1 MLTDVTEE
9 MGVEMNEASQR
20 LDECLLR
27 FMDQLELLEE
37 KRERL
42 NSLIEQGWF
51 SISKARYSM
60 GNKQVSTLQYGS
72 EIEPRVQ
79 INVRVLENGEAEFDT
94 QRVER
99 LRSEDLEK
107 DPRQVEDIGPKDE
120 GVRRRGV
127 TKEEDPK
134 DQSVAPRAYVSK
146 ETSPPSRELPQHQD
160 PLKWFGILVPQSLK
174 QAQVSFKKVIELS
187 AEVATLQ
194 STVLA
199 TRKELQVLM
208 GNKHEKTPPRHTDR
222 QTDTR
227 CINGGQTDEESTS
240 DS

>member
-1 MLTDVTEE
+1 MLANLTQG
-9 MGVEMNEASQR
+9 MGVQINEASQR
-20 LDECLLR
+20 IDECLLR

-60 GNKQVSTLQYGS
+60 GNKQVSTLQYGN
-72 EIEPRVQ
+72 EIEPQVQ
-79 INVRVLENGEAEFDT
+79 INVRLLENGEAEFDA
-94 QRVER
+94 QRVEC
-99 LRSEDLEK
+99 LRSQHLEK
-107 DPRQVEDIGPKDE
+107 DLGRVEDIGPKDE

-127 TKEEDPK
+127 TKEENPK
-134 DQSVAPRAYVSK
+134 DQPAAPRACVSR
-146 ETSPPSRELPQHQD
+146 ETSPPNQGMSQHQD

-174 QAQVSFKKVIELS
+174 QAQASFKKVVELS

-194 STVLA
+194 CTVVA
-199 TRKELQVLM
+199 TRKELQALM
-208 GNKHEKTPPRHTDR
+208 GNKQEETQSTEADKQKDTGNVR
-222 QTDTR
+222 QSE
-227 CINGGQTDEESTS
+227 EESAS

>member
-1 MLTDVTEE
+1 
-9 MGVEMNEASQR
+9 MGVQMNEASQR

-72 EIEPRVQ
+72 EIEPQVHV
-79 INVRVLENGEAEFDT
+79 NARVLENGEAEFDA
-94 QRVER
+94 QRVEC
-99 LRSEDLEK
+99 LRWKYSEK
-107 DPRQVEDIGPKDE
+107 DPMQVEDIGPKEE

-127 TKEEDPK
+127 TKQEDPK
-134 DQSVAPRAYVSK
+134 DQPVAPQTYVSK
-146 ETSPPSRELPQHQD
+146 ETSPPNQGLSHHQD
-160 PLKWFGILVPQSLK
+160 PLRWFGILVPQSLK
-174 QAQVSFKKVIELS
+174 QAQASFKKVIELS

-194 STVLA
+194 GTVLA
-199 TRKELQVLM
+199 TRKELQALM
-208 GNKHEKTPPRHTDR
+208 GNKQEETAPRHTDGK
-222 QTDTR
+222 TDTGCKTIR
-227 CINGGQTDEESTS
+227 QMDEERAS